1 MDLTAWCGVASLR
14 DAPACRPDPAGCW
27 TARDDNLFAAS
38 VLGVRHRFAT
48 VDSMTESEPEQSAGQ
63 PARQPAAEPEPG
75 AQAAGDTLAA
85 RLLAAQRLLC
95 ALDLDS
101 DVRLRLQLRY
111 AAICTSLK
119 LPSADRARGSERLD
133 RLIADAEAAFGE
145 GSGTHVY
152 SADNA
157 EPGAGSRDSF

>member
-1 MDLTAWCGVASLR
+1 
-14 DAPACRPDPAGCW
+14 
-27 TARDDNLFAAS
+27 
-38 VLGVRHRFAT
+38 
-48 VDSMTESEPEQSAGQ
+48 MTESEPEQAAGQ
-63 PARQPAAEPEPG
+63 PPGRPAAEPGPG
-75 AQAAGDTLAA
+75 APPTGDTLAA

-95 ALDLDS
+95 ALDLDT

-119 LPSADRARGSERLD
+119 LPSADRARGAERLD
-133 RLIADAEAAFGE
+133 RLIADAEVALAE

-157 EPGAGSRDSF
+157 EPGDGSRDYF